1 MVVVVMVVVVV
12 GVLGLGLVIVLVLF
26 MVVVVVV
33 FVVVVVAG
41 VTVFLVFHVFRAV
54 NTRVNLSSNKSP
66 PACWNLALRAAVVRH
81 WHFQDDGQRPW
92 RCATT

>member
-1 MVVVVMVVVVV
+1 MAVVVMVVVVV

-33 FVVVVVAG
+33 FVVVVG